1 MNHKHSKTNNQ
12 PRATNYK
19 LLTTKKELRKIHS
32 FMQNKPN
39 SQKSQ
44 MNVNNVLTKDY
55 ENVHPLR
62 RPKTNPKQTQSNPI
76 QSQLKPKQT
85 QFKPKTNPI
94 PPARFFAIY
103 LISVIWVWP
112 NALIAALICSGSSGQ
127 TATISARSEGSS
139 EVSILA
145 CFGDL
150 GVN

>member
-12 PRATNYK
+12 PRATDYK
-19 LLTTKKELRKIHS
+19 LRTMKKELRKINL
-32 FMQNKPN
+32 FIQNKPN
-39 SQKSQ
+39 FKNDQI
-44 MNVNNVLTKDY
+44 NVNKVLERDY
-55 ENVHPLR
+55 ENVCLHR